1 MNTKI
6 IASVILIAILFF
18 ALGASTNFE
27 IVKKFVLDTPEK
39 NVEPLN
45 FMNKF
50 EINELID
57 IKTQNELLD
66 ERSFLINFIWKD
78 EKLPEDYNIEISPM
92 LEIVK
97 VSEPAQREAGIKVE
111 TVEELVDKLKN
122 EAGVI

>member
-45 FMNKF
+45 FMIKF
-50 EINELID
+50 EIYELFD
-57 IKTQNELLD
+57 I
-66 ERSFLINFIWKD
+66 
-78 EKLPEDYNIEISPM
+78 
-92 LEIVK
+92 
-97 VSEPAQREAGIKVE
+97 
-111 TVEELVDKLKN
+111 
-122 EAGVI
+122 